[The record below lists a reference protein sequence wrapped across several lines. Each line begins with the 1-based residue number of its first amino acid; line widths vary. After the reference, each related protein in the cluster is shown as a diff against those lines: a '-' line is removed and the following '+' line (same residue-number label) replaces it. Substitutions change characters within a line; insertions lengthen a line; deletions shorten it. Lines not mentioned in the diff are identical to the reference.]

1 MGRIPFVVQ
10 NDGRIICHFFRRH
23 SKDRLCG
30 MVAMRSHILEAVG
43 MRFARGQEDHEG
55 SKHVDVLGAAGPS
68 GWLGSHVQEGR
79 TTSEIASWQ

>member
-1 MGRIPFVVQ
+1 MMGGSFATSFEDTQR
-10 NDGRIICHFFRRH
+10 
-23 SKDRLCG
+23 DRLCG
-30 MVAMRSHILEAVG
+30 MVAVRSHILEAVG
-43 MRFARGQEDHEG
+43 IQFARGQVEDHEG